1 MVVPDYN
8 PSSQEAE
15 AGGRWQPGLPSKSL
29 SKNIIKE
36 KAGSKRKVYPQDK
49 WTHMQTTHMCP
60 TSHRILRLVQENLKT
75 KDKGSVFSQGPLQ
88 EQNWQN
94 K

>member
-1 MVVPDYN
+1 M
-8 PSSQEAE
+8 
-15 AGGRWQPGLPSKSL
+15 
-29 SKNIIKE
+29 
-36 KAGSKRKVYPQDK
+36 YPQDK

-60 TSHRILRLVQENLKT
+60 TSHRILRLVQKNLKT
-75 KDKGSVFSQGPLQ
+75 EDKGSVFSQDPLQ